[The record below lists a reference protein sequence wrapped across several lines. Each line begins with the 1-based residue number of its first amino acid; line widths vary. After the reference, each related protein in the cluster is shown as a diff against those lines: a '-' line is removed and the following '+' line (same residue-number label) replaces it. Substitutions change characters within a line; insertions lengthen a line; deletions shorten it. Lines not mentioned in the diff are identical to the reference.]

1 MDIIPIRKGNN
12 GMNTIKYELKKN
24 IKEISHSDRMEI
36 MQGCTLN
43 QEDQESEIIKSFDN
57 KDDALLELRNYN
69 TEITEL
75 SGEAGKYYSISE
87 YYIEENS
94 YNEDCEWEEGGDI
107 HAFSEIQ
114 IEVVEKPEHKTVEI
128 YNSFS
133 DAEEKLEG
141 LAEGFLQFK

>member
-1 MDIIPIRKGNN
+1 MDITPRRKGNN

-24 IKEISHSDRMEI
+24 IREINYSDRMEI

-43 QEDQESEIIKSFDN
+43 QEDQEPEIIKSFDN
-57 KDDALLELRNYN
+57 KNDALLELRNYD

-75 SGEAGKYYSISE
+75 SGGAGKYYSISE
-87 YYIEENS
+87 YYIMGNS

-114 IEVVEKPEHKTVEI
+114 IKVVEKPEHKTVGI
-128 YNSFS
+128 YNSLK
-133 DAEEKLEG
+133 DAEEKLES